1 MDYPAASRSDIV
13 DDLFG
18 HQVADPYRWL
28 EDGSSA
34 ETEAWLE
41 AQDAIARPYLDSL
54 PGRDAARKRLRQLLP
69 GFIGP
74 PTVLGDRSFFSRRL
88 PEQEHPQFCV
98 TEADGTERVLI
109 DPSTLSDDDTVT
121 LDGLALSKEGDR
133 LAYFLS
139 EGGNEETVLRVMDV
153 ATGQD
158 IDGPIDR
165 TRYGGATFLPGGEQY
180 FYIRRLAP
188 DDVPEG
194 EDLFHRRVYLHT
206 VGTDPSED
214 DLIFGEGQ
222 DKTAYLS
229 VSTSRDGRWLAVSV
243 SLGTAPRNDLYL
255 ADLEG
260 DRQLRPVQKDVDA
273 QTHGVVHT
281 DGRLYLFTTK
291 DAPKGRLVVAD
302 PHQPTEEHWQ
312 DLLAESDDVLT
323 DYTLTD
329 DAVVAVRQHDVV
341 SQLTVHDLQTGDARG
356 QIELPGLGTAS
367 VSSRPEGGHEVWI
380 GYTDNVTPYKV
391 LHHDVSTGE
400 TKTWAET
407 PGAIPADGISSKQVF
422 VASKDGTQVPMFV
435 IARDD
440 IDLDGARPTVLYG
453 YGGFNVAMDPAYSS
467 NVLGWVEQGGVYA
480 IANLRGG
487 SEYGEEWHR
496 AGMRANK
503 QNVFDDFIAAGEWLV
518 ASRYTSPGHLGISGG
533 SNGGLLVG
541 AALTQRPDLFRS
553 VVCSAPLLDMVR
565 YEQFSIGRTWN
576 DEYGTAEKADE
587 LEWLLG
593 YSPYHQVHDGTE
605 YPAVLFTSFDSD
617 SRTDPCHARKMCAA
631 LQWATTAAD
640 HPILFRREAKVGH
653 SARSITRSI
662 ELSVDTFTWN
672 AAQLGLKLSD

>member
-1 MDYPAASRSDIV
+1 
-13 DDLFG
+13 
-18 HQVADPYRWL
+18 
-28 EDGSSA
+28 
-34 ETEAWLE
+34 
-41 AQDAIARPYLDSL
+41 
-54 PGRDAARKRLRQLLP
+54 
-69 GFIGP
+69 IGP

-109 DPSTLSDDDTVT
+109 DPSTLSDDHTTTLDTVS
-121 LDGLALSKEGDR
+121 LSKEGDR
-133 LAYFLS
+133 LAYTLS
-139 EGGNEETVLRVMDV
+139 EGGNEESVMRVMDV
-153 ATGQD
+153 ATGEV

-165 TRYGGATFLPGGEQY
+165 TRYGTAAFLPGGESY
-180 FYIRRLAP
+180 FYVRRLAP
-188 DDVPEG
+188 EDVPEG
-194 EDLFHRRVYLHT
+194 EDLFHRRVYLHK
-206 VGTDPSED
+206 VGTDPGED
-214 DLIFGEGQ
+214 ELIFGEAEE
-222 DKTAYLS
+222 KTAYFG

-255 ADLEG
+255 ADLAG
-260 DRQLRPVQKDVDA
+260 DRQLKPVQKDVDA
-273 QTHGVVHT
+273 QTYGTVHT
-281 DGRLYLFTTK
+281 DGRLYIFTNL

-302 PHQPTEEHWQ
+302 PQAPTSEHWV
-312 DLLAESDDVLT
+312 DLLPETDDVLT

-341 SQLTVHDLQTGDARG
+341 SQITVHDLQTGEARTTVD
-356 QIELPGLGTAS
+356 LPGLGSAN

-380 GYTDNVTPYKV
+380 GYTDDVTPFQV
-391 LHHDVSTGE
+391 LHYDVATGQ
-400 TKTWAET
+400 TKTWAEA
-407 PGAIPADGISSKQVF
+407 PGAVSAEGISAKQVF
-422 VASKDGTQVPMFV
+422 FTSKDGTQIPMFV

-440 IDLDGARPTVLYG
+440 IELDGQRPTILYG
-453 YGGFNVAMDPAYSS
+453 YGGFNIAMEPGYSS

-503 QNVFDDFIAAGEWLV
+503 QNVFDDFIGAGEWLV
-518 ASRYTSPGHLGISGG
+518 ANRYTSPDHLGISGG

-576 DEYGTAEKADE
+576 DEYGTADDPDE
-587 LEWLLG
+587 LQWLLG
-593 YSPYHQVHDGTE
+593 YSPYHHVHEGTE

-631 LQWATTAAD
+631 LQWATTAVD
-640 HPILFRREAKVGH
+640 RPILFRREAKVGH
-653 SARSITRSI
+653 AARSITRTI
-662 ELSVDTFTWN
+662 DLSVDTFTWN
-672 AAQLGLKLSD
+672 AAQLGLKLPD